1 MDGPSRIR
9 QAWPAD
15 AAALALLERR
25 CFADPWSGE
34 AFRSLLKQR
43 EAFGVV
49 AEMGGEIAGYGLARA
64 VAGSGEIL
72 NVAVAP
78 ERRRQG
84 LARAMLLSLLKGLG
98 QRDVTEVFLEVRASN
113 AAALA
118 LYQEHRF
125 EPVGHRPDYYRRP
138 REDALVLRRAL
149 EPGERFR

>member
-9 QAWPAD
+9 PAWPAD
-15 AAALALLERR
+15 APALALLERR

-34 AFRSLLKQR
+34 AFRSLLKQP

-49 AEMGGEIAGYGLARA
+49 AEAEGEIAGYGLARA

-78 ERRRQG
+78 EHRRQG
-84 LARAMLLSLLKGLG
+84 LAQAMLVSLLQALG
-98 QRDVTEVFLEVRASN
+98 QRQVTEVFLEVRASN
-113 AAALA
+113 TAALA
-118 LYQEHRF
+118 LYRQHRF
-125 EPVGHRPDYYRRP
+125 EAVGHRPDYYRRP
-138 REDALVLRRAL
+138 REDALVLRRTL

>member
-1 MDGPSRIR
+1 MDGRSRIR
-9 QAWPAD
+9 PAWPAD

-34 AFRSLLKQR
+34 AFRSLLKQP
-43 EAFGVV
+43 EAVGVV
-49 AEMGGEIAGYGLARA
+49 AEVEGEIAGYGLARA

-72 NVAVAP
+72 NIAVAP
-78 ERRRQG
+78 ERRRRG
-84 LARAMLLSLLKGLG
+84 LARAMLVSLLQALS
-98 QRDVTEVFLEVRASN
+98 QREVTEVFLEVRASN
-113 AAALA
+113 VAALD
-118 LYQEHRF
+118 LYREHRF